1 MDRAAAQQYW
11 DQVRPILD
19 RTARNVARVA
29 NIKVGPDGVSVDPN
43 SVEQAR
49 RETQQGLEE
58 LKAVEPPAGW
68 RRPTGGQ

>member
-1 MDRAAAQQYW
+1 M
-11 DQVRPILD
+11 RPILD